1 VHFTSTDPGAKLPA
15 DYPFQAG
22 DQGSHT
28 FPGGVTLYKAGT
40 QAVTATDTATPS
52 ITGSATVSV
61 IPAAASALVVTTGA
75 ANPDVAGTPFDV
87 TVTAMDPYGNI
98 ATGYTGT
105 VHFTSTDPGAKLPA
119 DYPFQT
125 GDQGSHTFPGGA
137 TLYKAGTQAV
147 TATDTVAGF
156 NGSASVS
163 VKAAPAVAFMIIV
176 PPSVVSGTPFNVT
189 VVAVDAYGN
198 TDTNYAGTVH
208 FTTSDTDPGV
218 VLPPDYAFQ
227 PGDAGMVTFPGGV
240 TLITAG
246 SQTITVTDTVTGI
259 TGSATVMVMP
269 PGP

>member
-22 DQGSHT
+22 D
-28 FPGGVTLYKAGT
+28 L
-40 QAVTATDTATPS
+40 
-52 ITGSATVSV
+52 
-61 IPAAASALVVTTGA
+61 
-75 ANPDVAGTPFDV
+75 
-87 TVTAMDPYGNI
+87 
-98 ATGYTGT
+98 
-105 VHFTSTDPGAKLPA
+105 
-119 DYPFQT
+119 
-125 GDQGSHTFPGGA
+125 GSHTFPGGA

-147 TATDTVAGF
+147 TATDTATGF

-176 PPSVVSGTPFNVT
+176 PPSAVSGSPFDVT

-227 PGDAGMVTFPGGV
+227 PSDAGMATFPGGA

-246 SQTITVTDTVTGI
+246 SQTITVTDTITGI
-259 TGSATVMVMP
+259 TGSATIMVMP